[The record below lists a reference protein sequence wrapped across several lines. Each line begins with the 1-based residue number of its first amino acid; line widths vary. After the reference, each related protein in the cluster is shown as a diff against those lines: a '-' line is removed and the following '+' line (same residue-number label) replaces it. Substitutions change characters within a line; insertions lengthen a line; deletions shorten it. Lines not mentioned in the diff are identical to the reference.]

1 MVENWA
7 QTNIYGKL
15 QSIAR
20 AKSIVW
26 IIKNNLCCL
35 VIKTN

>member
-7 QTNIYGKL
+7 QTNICGKL

-20 AKSIVW
+20 AKSIAW
-26 IIKNNLCCL
+26 IIKKPTFA
-35 VIKTN
+35 V